1 MQTRIKAALKVSLG
15 KDAGYYKDILDG
27 INSRNVAVSISS
39 SGGDIV
45 VEFDAA
51 SVKAVASALESFS
64 RRLSLA
70 GRVRDVVQKGG
81 KPKIP
86 LKR

>member
-1 MQTRIKAALKVSLG
+1 MQRRIKAVLKVSVG
-15 KDAGYYKDILDG
+15 NDADYYKDILDG
-27 INSRNVAVSISS
+27 INSKAVSVKVSS
-39 SGGDIV
+39 SREEIF
-45 VEFDAA
+45 VEFEAG
-51 SVKAVASALESFS
+51 SVRAVASALESFS

-70 GRVRDVVQKGG
+70 GRVRDLAQDVR